1 MNKEI
6 LKKMHSAKRNL
17 IVAGDMATGKT
28 TGVLFP
34 LVDKMIEQNESLM
47 ILDSKEEYIHKYYNQ
62 LKNKDYNMIVLN
74 LKDLE
79 KSEGWNPLQIAYE
92 LYINGNKD
100 KAMDYLE
107 KIGKT
112 MFYEDSSAD
121 PFWSSAASDLFTGVV
136 LGLFEDAK
144 KDEIHLNSVN
154 MMFEGIN
161 QKNGIHNSLAN
172 YFKLK
177 DPKSQSYICAS
188 TTILA
193 PRETRESI
201 IAVAKQ
207 KLKLYVSRE
216 KLNVFMNKTTF
227 NYEDIANKKTAIFF
241 IAKDDSKY
249 LNPIAAMFIEQLF
262 TILLDMKRSNKF
274 NFVLDNFDIIENINE
289 FTSML
294 SSCISENMKF
304 VVATRS
310 LNDLLNKYGSYI
322 TKLSN
327 QIYTADGLARIKIN
341 DKEETFENQYQELEF
356 DSGNVDYPKL
366 NVQPIQIF
374 NLKEFIE
381 KNLHKLPQLSNSF
394 TDHSVSTKPL
404 EKNTNIDDLIK
415 IINDKIEK
423 LEAQEK
429 MNNKNK

>member
-34 LVDKMIEQNESLM
+34 LVDKMIDQNESLI

-62 LKNKDYNMIVLN
+62 LKTKDYNIIVLN

-79 KSEGWNPLQIAYE
+79 KSEGWNPLQVAYE
-92 LYINGNKD
+92 LYTKGNKD

-112 MFYEDSSAD
+112 IFYEDSSAD
-121 PFWSSAASDLFTGVV
+121 PFWVSAASDLFTGVV

-161 QKNGIHNSLAN
+161 QKNGIHDYLTN

-177 DPKSQSYICAS
+177 DPKSQSYIYAS

-274 NFVLDNFDIIENINE
+274 HFVLDNFDIIENINE

-327 QIYTADGLARIKIN
+327 QIYTADSLAKIKIN
-341 DKEETFENQYQELEF
+341 DKEETVENQYQELEF

-366 NVQPIQIF
+366 NTQPIQIF

-381 KNLHKLPQLSNSF
+381 KN
-394 TDHSVSTKPL
+394 
-404 EKNTNIDDLIK
+404 
-415 IINDKIEK
+415 
-423 LEAQEK
+423 
-429 MNNKNK
+429 